1 MGARALG
8 WRCQPR
14 ALSTVMALL
23 AALMAGACA
32 PAAPVGQSDTSRAG
46 SPTIDDTLT
55 LVIATRTEPK
65 ALVASGLNLA
75 HSGSTPD
82 APWQLFHAS
91 LVQTDEHN
99 APQAQ
104 LAESFPILG
113 TDSWKVS
120 PDGRMEMTWRLRKGL
135 SWHDGAPLSAEDFL
149 LSFQFQ
155 KSAHPDSEAAE
166 AASAPDEETFVVF
179 YPSPLP
185 GAAEVIWQPLPRH
198 ILGPTLQQLSP
209 QEAFD
214 TLSYWNTEFVGVG
227 PYRLERWEPGAF
239 ITGVAFP
246 GYAGGRPRIGRVQL
260 VWISDPNTAVANLQ
274 SSAVHLATDRS
285 LTFEQVPVLRRDWA
299 ASPDSGAILLSAA
312 RAVFAQPQFRPE
324 YVRPALLLDPRFRQ
338 ALAHAIDKQAI
349 VDVALDGEP
358 GAADT
363 VVPRDEEFFPALD
376 RALTKYPLDLRRSEQ
391 LFAELGLQKD
401 GDGVSRQGERV
412 AVGMQVATGGGGYLR
427 EALVLADNWKRAGV
441 EAALRTLSA
450 AEQSDQELA
459 GTYPGVRL
467 TQLNVLA
474 NPFLF
479 FTAATVASPANR
491 WSGRNKGGFVDPEVE
506 RLAARYLSALDRTE
520 RSQALIQGMAILSQ
534 QAAYFPLY
542 YGYDVIAHSG
552 RLLGPRGGR
561 QNNALRQIETWRWK
575 V

>member
-1 MGARALG
+1 MLNAGA
-8 WRCQPR
+8 
-14 ALSTVMALL
+14 VLL
-23 AALMAGACA
+23 VAIIAAACA
-32 PAAPVGQSDTSRAG
+32 PAAPAGRTDASQAG
-46 SPTIDDTLT
+46 SRNTDDSLT
-55 LVIATRTEPK
+55 LVVATRTEPK

-99 APQAQ
+99 APQPQ
-104 LAESFPILG
+104 LAESVPVLG
-113 TDSWKVS
+113 TDSWKVF
-120 PDGRMEMTWRLRKGL
+120 PDGRMELTWRLRKGL
-135 SWHDGAPLSAEDFL
+135 SWHDGTPLTADDFA

-155 KSAHPDSEAAE
+155 KSAHPDSEPAE
-166 AASAPDEETFVVF
+166 AASAQDDHTFVVS
-179 YPSPLP
+179 YPVPLP

-198 ILGPTLQQLSP
+198 IMGPALQQLGP

-214 TLSYWNTEFVGVG
+214 TLAYWTTEFVGVG

-246 GYAGGRPRIGRVQL
+246 GYAGTRPKIGRVQL

-274 SSAVHLATDRS
+274 SGAVHLATDRS
-285 LTFEQVPVLRRDWA
+285 VTFEQVSVLRRDWA
-299 ASPDSGAILLSAA
+299 ASPDSGSILLSAA

-324 YVRPALLLDPRFRQ
+324 YVRPALLLDSRFRQ
-338 ALAHAIDKQAI
+338 ALAYAIDKQAI

-363 VVPRDEEFFPALD
+363 VIAREEEFFPALD
-376 RALTKYPLDLRRSEQ
+376 RALTKFPLDLRRSEQ
-391 LFAELGLQKD
+391 LLAELGLQKD
-401 GDGVSRQGERV
+401 GDGFFRQGERLG
-412 AVGMQVATGGGGYLR
+412 VGLQVAAGGGGYLR
-427 EALVLADNWKRAGV
+427 EALVLADGWKRVGI
-441 EAALRTLSA
+441 EAPLRTLSA

-459 GTYPGVRL
+459 ATYPGVRL

-479 FTAATVASPANR
+479 FTAATLASPANR

-506 RLAARYLSALDRTE
+506 QLAGRYLGALDRTE
-520 RSQALIQGMAILSQ
+520 RNQALIQGMAILSQ
-534 QAAYFPLY
+534 RAVYFPLY

-552 RLLGPRGGR
+552 RLVGPRGGR
-561 QNNALRQIETWRWK
+561 QNNALRQIETWHWK
-575 V
+575 A